1 MSLVSLFISNI
12 LYWSLPLVAVSCPE
26 LSIPL
31 RGSMDCQHPL
41 GPYNY
46 QSTCNFTCDEGYELV
61 PSSPTSLQC
70 GATRLWNGAQPQC
83 SGKTLTWILWEVKR
97 QCLETGFYPM
107 FNFIMMF
114 SQCQKVLSKL
124 DIRDQNNASL
134 TQLGMRKESLV
145 ANESLQKKYEV
156 GTKNVTIDNFNCK
169 T

>member
-1 MSLVSLFISNI
+1 
-12 LYWSLPLVAVSCPE
+12 
-26 LSIPL
+26 
-31 RGSMDCQHPL
+31 
-41 GPYNY
+41 
-46 QSTCNFTCDEGYELV
+46 
-61 PSSPTSLQC
+61 
-70 GATRLWNGAQPQC
+70 
-83 SGKTLTWILWEVKR
+83 
-97 QCLETGFYPM
+97 
-107 FNFIMMF
+107 MMF